1 MPRVGDD
8 LVPERM
14 VPPGTPDVEPM
25 PSPQRMVLRVMDA
38 VPPLCVG
45 RVTLERTQ
53 KSQPQ
58 RKGNGEQQYE
68 QANNPQQERE
78 LPSMGAA
85 VAECGR
91 SLSA

>member
-1 MPRVGDD
+1 
-8 LVPERM
+8 
-14 VPPGTPDVEPM
+14 
-25 PSPQRMVLRVMDA
+25 MDA

-53 KSQPQ
+53 ENQPQ

-68 QANNPQQERE
+68 QANRPQQEGE